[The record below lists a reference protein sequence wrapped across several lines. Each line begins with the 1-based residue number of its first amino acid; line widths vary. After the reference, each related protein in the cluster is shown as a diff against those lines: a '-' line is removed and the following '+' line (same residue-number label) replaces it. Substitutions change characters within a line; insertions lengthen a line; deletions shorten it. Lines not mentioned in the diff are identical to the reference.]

1 MNTNIHN
8 FKADDRVRLVDTRPS
23 GYDCQPCK
31 FTDEREHYMDIPR
44 GSEGL
49 VASPCA
55 PYEDLLYVRFGRK
68 LVSIFYWRLE
78 AVKPTPIQPKAK
90 MTAAVLDLLKS
101 KGSLTSLEAQG
112 VLRCRSL
119 SKRISEL
126 KRLGWP
132 ITRVLKEDTTGQ
144 RYARYSLQA
153 TSPVATSLGATGQT
167 T

>member
-1 MNTNIHN
+1 
-8 FKADDRVRLVDTRPS
+8 
-23 GYDCQPCK
+23 
-31 FTDEREHYMDIPR
+31 
-44 GSEGL
+44 
-49 VASPCA
+49 
-55 PYEDLLYVRFGRK
+55 
-68 LVSIFYWRLE
+68 
-78 AVKPTPIQPKAK
+78 

-126 KRLGWP
+126 TRLGWP

-153 TSPVATSLGATGQT
+153 TSLGATSLGATGQT